1 MFTKIAGSLLLL
13 PAHRFKVQS
22 SFALKTD
29 IIIEKSPLCKDFF
42 KKAIKFLKFRRTPKN
57 LDIRTVLT

>member
-29 IIIEKSPLCKDFF
+29 IILEKSPVCKDFSQ
-42 KKAIKFLKFRRTPKN
+42 KKR
-57 LDIRTVLT
+57 